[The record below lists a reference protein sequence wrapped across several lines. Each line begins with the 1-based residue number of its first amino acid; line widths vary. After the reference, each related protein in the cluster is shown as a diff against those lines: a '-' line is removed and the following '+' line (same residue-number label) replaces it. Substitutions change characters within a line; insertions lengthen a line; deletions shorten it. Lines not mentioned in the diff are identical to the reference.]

1 MKKLQKYGNSYALV
15 VDKALLE
22 AAGLSPD
29 TPLVIKVIDGGLTV
43 APANVGV
50 GRERV
55 GKLMDEV
62 ERDFGKA
69 LTRLSK

>member
-1 MKKLQKYGNSYALV
+1 MKKLQKYGNSYAV
-15 VDKALLE
+15 VLDKVLLE
-22 AAGLSPD
+22 AAGFTPD
-29 TPLVIKVIDGGLTV
+29 TPLTVKVIDGGVTITS
-43 APANVGV
+43 ANVGV

-55 GKLMDEV
+55 AKLMDEV